1 MKQKISIGHRS
12 RFRDRGVWILVGVRK
27 LTFLGAKFIVR
38 LTKVIN
44 CFRRCVSMISFLVI
58 RCNNYRFTINFQII
72 LNSRTEYQFVRAP
85 KNGKFLYS
93 SWAIFS
99 KNWIVIQSKLRKLV
113 IFILIWLIT
122 EWKCSINCSYSYTKI
137 PPQHTAI
144 FTCLKTKAT
153 SRNNE
158 KMASDS
164 MRCFQWVRMPLITF
178 MEQTLFKSMSIVIF
192 LC

>member
-137 PPQHTAI
+137 PHSTLLFLHAWKPKRRHGTMRKWRQI
-144 FTCLKTKAT
+144 QCDVFNGFECLKLT
-153 SRNNE
+153 S
-158 KMASDS
+158 
-164 MRCFQWVRMPLITF
+164 V
-178 MEQTLFKSMSIVIF
+178 
-192 LC
+192 